1 MFSKSKYDVMK
12 KEEAKLSV
20 ATIYYLLKVKRLTKR
35 YEEDTMEN
43 RENFQSEMCE
53 IGNKLFPCFVMMSHI
68 GYENAKDLYGLDK
81 EVLSESLK
89 RQGLDEQRFEAN
101 YEKIINRYTKK
112 LLTAMVIEEIGID
125 ITKIKDVEDLTSLM
139 QDDPSDVVLDA
150 MVDSGVVLSPDNLEL
165 VTSMC
170 SSNFSV
176 SSLSSRQIDRLNEY
190 HDKFMRE
197 RIYSQITNEK
207 VENNKVIKLA
217 SRISKIKY

>member
-20 ATIYYLLKVKRLTKR
+20 ATLYYLLKVQRLSKR
-35 YEEDTMEN
+35 YKEDTREN
-43 RENFQSEMCE
+43 RENFQIEMCD
-53 IGNKLFPCFVMMSHI
+53 ICNKLLPNIVMMSHI
-68 GYENAKDLYGLDK
+68 GYENARDLFALDK
-81 EVLSESLK
+81 DVLTESLK
-89 RQGLDEQRFEAN
+89 RQGLDEKKFEAN

-125 ITKIKDVEDLTSLM
+125 TTKIKDVEDLTSLL
-139 QDDPSDVVLDA
+139 QDDPSDVVLDV

-176 SSLSSRQIDRLNEY
+176 NNLSPRQIERLNKY
-190 HDKFMRE
+190 HDKFMRK
-197 RIYSQITNEK
+197 RIYPQVTNEK
-207 VENNKVIKLA
+207 TESNKVIKLA